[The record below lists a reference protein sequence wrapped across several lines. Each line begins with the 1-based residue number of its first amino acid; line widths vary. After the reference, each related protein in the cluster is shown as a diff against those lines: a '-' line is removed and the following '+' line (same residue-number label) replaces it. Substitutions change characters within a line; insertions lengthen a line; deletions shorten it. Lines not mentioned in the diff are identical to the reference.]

1 MMKLLTA
8 HYRLRSALFCIC
20 ALSTAWVSHAADGN
34 AVLLQGAGIAIT
46 SSQVQTELQALPL
59 NVRTQ
64 LLDNTEQMQQWLD
77 TLYLRKAL
85 ATAGESLAQKPAVQ
99 QKLQQSQETI
109 LANAQLQH
117 LEDAAVPRMDLLEA
131 QARVQ
136 YKAENERFNS
146 PAQTRASHILI
157 KGSDETA
164 RNKAQQLLDQIKAG
178 ASFEELARKN
188 SADRGS
194 AARGGSLGS
203 FPAGRMVPAFDAAVQ
218 QIQQP
223 GDLSPLIKSQFGYHI
238 IRLDGRQPAQA
249 QSYEEV
255 REQLIAGITQQLRK
269 NTREAEL
276 KRLRDAAKGTP
287 EALKAFMNSEKQR
300 GAETSATQQ

>member
-59 NVRTQ
+59 DVRTQ

-109 LANAQLQH
+109 LASAQLQH

>member
-59 NVRTQ
+59 DVRTQ